1 MDRTTETAGR
11 PAAAAEG
18 GKLPKRSPLSRLS
31 FGHVVMISAG
41 LLAFLL
47 NVLIIR
53 DSGET
58 VEVSV
63 AARLIGAGS
72 RLETGDIAYEQVD
85 AGGPLSDRA
94 LSRQT
99 VSPLVGHVVIRDIAP
114 GALLLADDLRPPA
127 APGDARA
134 MSIPVGADRAVG
146 AALYRGDRIDV
157 VTVDEGSSRF
167 IASGI
172 EVLAVS
178 VDGNRV
184 SGGGFWVTA
193 AVSRSQALAIAEAV
207 DQGTIHLLRSTGVP
221 GPVAAAGK
229 PAP

>member
-53 DSGET
+53 DGGET

-63 AARLIGAGS
+63 AAQAIGAGS
-72 RLETGDIAYEQVD
+72 RLETGDIAYKQVD
-85 AGGPLSDRA
+85 AGGPFSDRA
-94 LSRQT
+94 LSPQT

-157 VTVDEGSSRF
+157 ITVNEGRSRF

-178 VDGNRV
+178 VDVNRV
-184 SGGGFWVTA
+184 SGGGFGVTV

-207 DQGTIHLLRSTGVP
+207 DQGSIHLLRSTGAP
-221 GPVAAAGK
+221 GPAAGAGRL
-229 PAP
+229 AP